1 MCVFLQ
7 SENIKNYRKKSP
19 LRGWGFGN
27 VPVLSLNNGK
37 KEMNKQIEQLFK
49 RHYRKMYLLAKVLL
63 RDGDAAKDAVSDV
76 FADMLDNN
84 ATVDSETAES
94 FLLVCVRNKCLNTLD
109 REKTRERAMTFIAGE
124 TESTEEAPERLTDKL
139 ESINNYL
146 NSQLTPQTS
155 QIIKMRYRQKLTY
168 SEIAAA
174 LRISEAAVYKHIAQ
188 GIGKLKKQF
197 NP

>member
-1 MCVFLQ
+1 
-7 SENIKNYRKKSP
+7 
-19 LRGWGFGN
+19 
-27 VPVLSLNNGK
+27 
-37 KEMNKQIEQLFK
+37 MNKQIEQLFK

-124 TESTEEAPERLTDKL
+124 TESTEEAPERLAKQRRIAL
-139 ESINNYL
+139 KQL
-146 NSQLTPQTS
+146 PAAQKNSNMPHLR
-155 QIIKMRYRQKLTY
+155 KQKPT
-168 SEIAAA
+168 AT
-174 LRISEAAVYKHIAQ
+174 Q
-188 GIGKLKKQF
+188 P
-197 NP
+197 NPPRREHS

>member
-1 MCVFLQ
+1 
-7 SENIKNYRKKSP
+7 
-19 LRGWGFGN
+19 
-27 VPVLSLNNGK
+27 
-37 KEMNKQIEQLFK
+37 
-49 RHYRKMYLLAKVLL
+49 
-63 RDGDAAKDAVSDV
+63 
-76 FADMLDNN
+76 
-84 ATVDSETAES
+84 
-94 FLLVCVRNKCLNTLD
+94 
-109 REKTRERAMTFIAGE
+109 MTFIAGE

>member
-1 MCVFLQ
+1 
-7 SENIKNYRKKSP
+7 
-19 LRGWGFGN
+19 
-27 VPVLSLNNGK
+27 
-37 KEMNKQIEQLFK
+37 MNKQIEQLFK

-94 FLLVCVRNKCLNTLD
+94 FLLVCVRNKCLNPLD

-146 NSQLTPQTS
+146 NSQVTPQTS

>member
-1 MCVFLQ
+1 
-7 SENIKNYRKKSP
+7 
-19 LRGWGFGN
+19 
-27 VPVLSLNNGK
+27 
-37 KEMNKQIEQLFK
+37 MNKQIEQLFK

-139 ESINNYL
+139 ESINNYR

-174 LRISEAAVYKHIAQ
+174 LRISEAAVYKHSAQ